1 MDTAKILDELK
12 RLRVPHQEIADAIGR
27 ERSVATKLVNRER
40 NIKVSEIEPLM
51 TLLRSYEEPM
61 RHTGNT
67 PDLPEIDS
75 QIDYVPVE
83 VLPSF
88 AGMGGGGTGEGDREV
103 ALLPRRLVYE
113 ELRAKPENLLVINVR
128 GDSMLDPATGR
139 GFAHGDQLVIDKRD
153 CNPIQPGAFALWFD
167 DGYVIKNVERIRST
181 GKLRIFS
188 NNPVYSD
195 DEANPEDVVIMGRP
209 VWFARRI

>member
-1 MDTAKILDELK
+1 MDTGKIIAELR
-12 RLRVPHQEIADAIGR
+12 RLKVPQQAIADAIGR
-27 ERSVATKLVNRER
+27 DRTAATKLMGEKRSV
-40 NIKVSEIEPLM
+40 KVSEVEPLM
-51 TLLRSYEEPM
+51 TLLRSYQEQEP
-61 RHTGNT
+61 HLGNT
-67 PDLPEIDS
+67 PDLPAADS
-75 QIDYVPVE
+75 QIEYVPVE

-88 AGMGGGGTGEGDREV
+88 AGMGGGGSGEGDREV

-113 ELRAKPENLLVINVR
+113 ELRAKPDDLLMINVR
-128 GDSMLDPATGR
+128 GDSMLDPSSGR